1 MYPLKSIIYMKLII
15 LFAIFG
21 FNLNLLS
28 QNVGVGILNPTLAK
42 LEVSGV
48 MGTGNTSAAFGIDGA
63 GISFQRNWPGIGFNQ
78 YQDNVSPGKFMANG
92 TAHALF
98 LNMVDESFAFYKLGF
113 GSKNQLTNEPLPTLT
128 LFKSGTVGI
137 GEVTN
142 NQFSLWVSRNYL
154 VESGITASF
163 LGTQYNSHFAKGANE
178 DTFINA
184 GKDNGKVFIN
194 DIVGGNT
201 LIGGSSDIS
210 ETNPTTITGKTILN
224 LEGAIAFTKR
234 DDFEICNGGSG
245 AVYTPGNSSYV
256 NVKRTG
262 CTVAQ
267 PFVIANGITD
277 GQFLIVQV
285 EGNNDFTIYSQTNI
299 YLKDGNNQVVGGG
312 DIMMLYWNDFSQQWS
327 QLTYSDN

>member
-1 MYPLKSIIYMKLII
+1 MKITILITTLVI
-15 LFAIFG
+15 
-21 FNLNLLS
+21 NLNLFG

-42 LEVSGV
+42 LEVFGV
-48 MGTGNTSAAFGIDGA
+48 MGTGNTSAAFGVDGA

-92 TAHALF
+92 TAHALY

-142 NQFSLWVSRNYL
+142 NQYSLWVSRNYIL
-154 VESGITASF
+154 NTGITASF
-163 LGTQYNSHFAKGANE
+163 LGAQYNSHFANGANE

-184 GKDNGKVFIN
+184 GKENGKVFIN

-201 LIGGSSDIS
+201 LIGGSTDIS
-210 ETNPTTITGKTILN
+210 EINPPSISGKTILN
-224 LEGAIAFTKR
+224 LDGALAITKR
-234 DDFEICNGGSG
+234 DDFEVCNGGSG

-256 NVKRTG
+256 SVKRTG

-267 PFVIANGITD
+267 PLAIANGITD
-277 GQFLIVQV
+277 GQFLIVQI
-285 EGNNDFTIYSQTNI
+285 EGNNDFTIYSQGNI
-299 YLKDGNNQVVGGG
+299 FLKNDINRVVGGG
-312 DIMMLYWNDFSQQWS
+312 DIMLLYWNDFSQKWS